1 MRRSSTLTLVLSFAF
16 FSSAALAEPTAA
28 DRATARTLAQEG
40 QQALESKNYAIA
52 IDKFS
57 RADSLVHAPTLLLG
71 LARAQVGLGR
81 LVEAQESYNR
91 IIRDGVAAGSPH
103 SWTKALEDATKEV
116 AALPQRLPWV
126 TITVLGPT
134 NPEVVIDSTP
144 VPIAS
149 LGVKRPVNPGNH
161 TIKVSAEGYLPTERA
176 ITLSEGQ
183 SLTVNLELEQ
193 APTDSSQI
201 AKKST
206 GSFDTHTSTSSPET
220 RRILAFGAL
229 GLGGAGLIVGGV
241 TGALALRKHNQLTT
255 ACPNNG
261 ACDPSQGS
269 AIDSYHTYG
278 NISTVSFIVGAVG
291 AAGGAILLLTQP
303 SRESSS
309 ATARVSAF
317 VGVGSAGVKGTFW

>member
-16 FSSAALAEPTAA
+16 FSGAAWAEPTAA

-116 AALPQRLPWV
+116 GALPQRLPWV

-149 LGVKRPVNPGNH
+149 LGVKRPVNPGSH
-161 TIKVSAEGYLPTERA
+161 TIKVSAEGYMPTEKA

-193 APTDSSQI
+193 APSDSSQL
-201 AKKST
+201 AKKSST
-206 GSFDTHTSTSSPET
+206 TFDTKTSTSSPET

-241 TGALALRKHNQLTT
+241 TGALAMRKKGQL
-255 ACPNNG
+255 NN
-261 ACDPSQGS
+261 ACDTNHQCPPTEAS
-269 AIDSYHTYG
+269 ALDSYHTYG
-278 NISTVSFIVGAVG
+278 NIATVSFIVGAVG

-303 SRESSS
+303 KESSTTS
-309 ATARVSAF
+309 ARVSAF

>member
-1 MRRSSTLTLVLSFAF
+1 M
-16 FSSAALAEPTAA
+16 AEPTAA

-40 QQALESKNYAIA
+40 QQALEGKNYAIA

-91 IIRDGVAAGSPH
+91 IIRDGVAASSPH

-116 AALPQRLPWV
+116 GALPQRLPWV

-134 NPEVVIDSTP
+134 NPEVIIDSTP

-149 LGVKRPVNPGNH
+149 LGVKRPVNPGSH
-161 TIKVSAEGYLPTERA
+161 SIKVSAEGYLPTEKS

-193 APTDSSQI
+193 APADSSQI

-206 GSFDTHTSTSSPET
+206 GGTFDTRTSTSSPET

-229 GLGGAGLIVGGV
+229 GLGGAGLIVGSV
-241 TGALALRKHNQLTT
+241 TGALALRKKNQLTT
-255 ACPNNG
+255 ACPNG
-261 ACDPSQGS
+261 ECQPDQRS
-269 AIDSYHTYG
+269 ALDSYHTYG

-303 SRESSS
+303 RESST
-309 ATARVSAF
+309 ATAQVSAF

>member
-16 FSSAALAEPTAA
+16 FSRSALAEPTAA

-40 QQALESKNYAIA
+40 QQALEGKNYAIA

-161 TIKVSAEGYLPTERA
+161 TIKVSAEGYLPTEKA

-193 APTDSSQI
+193 APSDSSQV

-206 GSFDTHTSTSSPET
+206 GSIDTRTSTSSPET

-241 TGALALRKHNQLTT
+241 TGALALRKHNQLTA
-255 ACPNNG
+255 ACTDG
-261 ACDPSQGS
+261 ACDPSQAS

-291 AAGGAILLLTQP
+291 AVGGAVLLFTQP
-303 SRESSS
+303 KESSS